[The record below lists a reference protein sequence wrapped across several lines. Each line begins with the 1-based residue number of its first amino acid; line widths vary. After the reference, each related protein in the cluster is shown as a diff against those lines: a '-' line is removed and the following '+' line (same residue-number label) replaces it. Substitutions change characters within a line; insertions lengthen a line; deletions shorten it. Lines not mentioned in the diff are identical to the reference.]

1 MFKLIA
7 LGQGEEKSLVIAESV
22 TLQQNQN
29 EDTVFKIQLSER
41 EIKQNRFLKL
51 EAIALTGACEI
62 YVSSTSKEP
71 SFEDNEGM
79 IVFQDSF
86 ENNINAFSR

>member
-1 MFKLIA
+1 M
-7 LGQGEEKSLVIAESV
+7 
-22 TLQQNQN
+22 
-29 EDTVFKIQLSER
+29 
-41 EIKQNRFLKL
+41 KL